1 MVNDTG
7 VLVWGKA
14 QETLQSSV
22 SVWRE
27 HSLILNVIYNNNKK
41 VKTIT
46 EKYNRRKGFSVNMR
60 IKVTMNIRIGKSLQS
75 SYRRGNQISE
85 EIAF

>member
-14 QETLQSSV
+14 QETLQSSM
-22 SVWRE
+22 SVWRG

-41 VKTIT
+41 VKTIRKKNTT
-46 EKYNRRKGFSVNMR
+46 EEKVFFCEYEDKGHNEY
-60 IKVTMNIRIGKSLQS
+60 KNW
-75 SYRRGNQISE
+75 
-85 EIAF
+85 